1 MQQTVKSMSSFASS
15 TDCMADA
22 YSRREVDDKD
32 VIMTAI
38 KNDSLSGQPKRSG
51 IRSLV
56 IEAAKKLSD
65 ERSQQGLIAALSP
78 TPHEFIDLILSDEI
92 FSKTFQGGVNT
103 VLMTESSKRN
113 DGCAKNDIHL
123 EDTQAVENR
132 ATTLN
137 SSINCDQGCQNATE
151 SLTIIPENT
160 VASVAQPLHTMVD
173 FGCGDGRWL
182 IAFQKKFD
190 CLSFGVE
197 KDVKRFEICRQM
209 IIKEYEIHNNISGQH
224 MKSKIELILGD
235 FSNFCCTGITVVIV
249 FLSRDGNQS
258 IKEKLE
264 RECRKGA
271 IIVAVGVSTAHC
283 TLHKHLDSVEYC

>member
-1 MQQTVKSMSSFASS
+1 MQQTLKSMSSLASS

-22 YSRREVDDKD
+22 YSGREVDDKV

-38 KNDSLSGQPKRSG
+38 KDDSLSGQPKRSG

-92 FSKTFQGGVNT
+92 FSKTFRGGVNP
-103 VLMTESSKRN
+103 VLIRESSERN
-113 DGCAKNDIHL
+113 DGCARNDIHS

-132 ATTLN
+132 ATAIN
-137 SSINCDQGCQNATE
+137 SSINRDQGCQINTE
-151 SLTIIPENT
+151 SLTIIPVNT
-160 VASVAQPLHTMVD
+160 VACVAQSLHTMVD

-182 IAFQKKFD
+182 IASQKKFN

-197 KDVKRFEICRQM
+197 KDVKRFDICRQM
-209 IIKEYEIHNNISGQH
+209 IVKEDEIHSSISGQP

-249 FLSRDGNQS
+249 FLSRDGNES
-258 IKEKLE
+258 IKDKLE
-264 RECRKGA
+264 RECVKNA

-283 TLHKHLDSVEYC
+283 TLHEHFDPGEKF

>member
-1 MQQTVKSMSSFASS
+1 MQQTLRSMSSFASS

-22 YSRREVDDKD
+22 YSGREVDDND

-65 ERSQQGLIAALSP
+65 ERSQKGLIAALSP
-78 TPHEFIDLILSDEI
+78 TPHEFMELILSDEI
-92 FSKTFQGGVNT
+92 FSKTFQGCVNP
-103 VLMTESSKRN
+103 VLMRESN
-113 DGCAKNDIHL
+113 DSCAKSDIHS
-123 EDTQAVENR
+123 ENDKKAVENR
-132 ATTLN
+132 ATTVN
-137 SSINCDQGCQNATE
+137 SSINCDEGCQTATTE

-182 IAFQKKFD
+182 LAFEKKFN

-209 IIKEYEIHNNISGQH
+209 IIKEDEIHNNVSGQP
-224 MKSKIELILGD
+224 MRSKIELILGD
-235 FSNFCCTGITVVIV
+235 FSNFCCLGITVVIV
-249 FLSRDGNQS
+249 FLSRDGNES
-258 IKEKLE
+258 VKDKLE
-264 RECRKGA
+264 RECVKGT

-283 TLHKHLDSVEYC
+283 TLYEHFDPVEYF